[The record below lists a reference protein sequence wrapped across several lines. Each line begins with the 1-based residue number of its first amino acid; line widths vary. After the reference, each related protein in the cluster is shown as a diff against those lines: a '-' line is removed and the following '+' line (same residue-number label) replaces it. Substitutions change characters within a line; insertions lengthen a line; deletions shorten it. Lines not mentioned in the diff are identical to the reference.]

1 MLNSNT
7 TNSIRSR
14 RERLSFLV
22 DKMMTVGILNV
33 RSASNSY
40 ENSVNLKE
48 EYSNL
53 CATDVQLYV
62 MGS

>member
-1 MLNSNT
+1 
-7 TNSIRSR
+7 
-14 RERLSFLV
+14 
-22 DKMMTVGILNV
+22 MTVGILNV